1 MDALQDRVALIFGR
15 FAGQIVRLRR
25 KEGATALPG
34 LVGGLISKK
43 LLYSLSQNM
52 ADGVVTISG
61 TNGKT
66 TTTNFLN
73 LILENAGF
81 NTLTNTAGSNLER
94 GLISAYTDAV
104 NAWGGYPKNKHLSI
118 HHAVESSLCILLWLA
133 LHIHSSFL

>member
-1 MDALQDRVALIFGR
+1 MDALQDRIALIFGR
-15 FAGQIVRLRR
+15 LTGQIVRLRR

-73 LILENAGF
+73 
-81 NTLTNTAGSNLER
+81 
-94 GLISAYTDAV
+94 
-104 NAWGGYPKNKHLSI
+104 
-118 HHAVESSLCILLWLA
+118 
-133 LHIHSSFL
+133 